1 MNERDEAP
9 LDRLIAQLRYKWQ
22 ETKEWLE
29 DACTDDDNASSPA
42 CTKHVSSLRHETP
55 PAQQAENGQTIVSVP
70 GEYEELGQTGSEP
83 ASAPQTF
90 ERLVTVPSSLP
101 LPEKYRYIAPDQNAP
116 LVSDV
121 LSVAI
126 PEISDQATSGLRVT
140 DEHMGQHASTSKI
153 PIEAL
158 QNGDGPSAAQLGK
171 HMLKKGE
178 NVEVWSKSKQSWFEG
193 LVLES
198 YLVEGEESGYK
209 VPGGSYKVRYSE
221 NIIKWIKPE
230 QVQELLR
237 PASRLS
243 GI

>member
-1 MNERDEAP
+1 MDERDEAP
-9 LDRLIAQLRYKWQ
+9 LDRLIAQLRFKWQ

-42 CTKHVSSLRHETP
+42 CTKHASSLRHETS
-55 PAQQAENGQTIVSVP
+55 PAQQVENGQPIVSIP
-70 GEYEELGQTGSEP
+70 GDYEELGQTGSEP

-101 LPEKYRYIAPDQNAP
+101 LPGKYRCIAPDQNAP

-121 LSVAI
+121 LSTAI
-126 PEISDQATSGLRVT
+126 PEISDQATSGFTVT
-140 DEHMGQHASTSKI
+140 DEHMGQHEGKLKT
-153 PIEAL
+153 PIEAS
-158 QNGDGPSAAQLGK
+158 QNSDGPSAALLGND
-171 HMLKKGE
+171 MLRKGE

-198 YLVEGEESGYK
+198 FLVEGQEAGYR

-237 PASRLS
+237 PASRIS